1 MIIKVI
7 ILIVSIARLGKATA
21 VSWHLFNR
29 VSVALLHIS
38 GSRSFVD
45 ENYVFINMILMR
57 DQNVCYW
64 KYLFPFILI
73 FIEILF
79 Y

>member
-1 MIIKVI
+1 MMIII
-7 ILIVSIARLGKATA
+7 NILIVSIARLGKATA

-45 ENYVFINMILMR
+45 ENYVSYQQHLDERAECLLLEI
-57 DQNVCYW
+57 
-64 KYLFPFILI
+64 PFFL
-73 FIEILF
+73 L